1 MRIPAYFR
9 RRNAAPAVP
18 GEVQPETAAESAQN
32 DAPGAAD
39 EWTRFNPLEPRFVAL
54 LARLDQLSHRA

>member
-9 RRNAAPAVP
+9 RKNAARTAA
-18 GEVQPETAAESAQN
+18 QETESSNAAESGQN
-32 DAPGAAD
+32 EASGATD

-54 LARLDQLSHRA
+54 LARLDQLSQRA